1 MPNPNSRTIGFV
13 CPKCRQSVI
22 AERSL
27 FELTAA
33 PLRIACPC
41 GGSFFQLEYQEDR
54 FVVEAPCPK
63 CGGRH
68 LAHCPSGPLL
78 KQKAIG
84 FSCPRTGIVC
94 GSVGEEREV
103 YQAVKRMEAVADRL
117 EERSAEEGSFLNQTV
132 TEEMLA
138 ELRDIAA
145 KRGGVRCTCGSREW
159 SLKVRWSAIELH
171 CARCG
176 GSLRL
181 SSATMED
188 LNDLCCHDELV
199 IHGHNG

>member
-1 MPNPNSRTIGFV
+1 MSTPSSRTIGFV

-22 AERSL
+22 VERSL

-33 PLRIACPC
+33 PLRVACPC

-54 FVVEAPCPK
+54 FVVEAPCLR

-68 LAHCPSGPLL
+68 LARCPSKPFLRE
-78 KQKAIG
+78 KAIS
-84 FSCPRTGIVC
+84 FCCPLTGIVC
-94 GSVGEEREV
+94 GAVGEEQEV
-103 YQAVKRMEAVADRL
+103 YKAVKHMEAAADQL
-117 EERSAEEGSFLNQTV
+117 EERSEREGTFLNQLV

-138 ELRDIAA
+138 ELKDIAQ
-145 KRGGVRCTCGSREW
+145 RGGVRCTCGCREW

-171 CARCG
+171 CANCG

-181 SSATMED
+181 SSATMDD
-188 LNDLCCHDELV
+188 LNDLCCQDELV
-199 IHGHNG
+199 IHGRTAL

>member
-1 MPNPNSRTIGFV
+1 MSTPSSRTIGFV

-22 AERSL
+22 VERSL

-33 PLRIACPC
+33 PLRVACPC

-54 FVVEAPCPK
+54 FLVEAPCLR

-68 LAHCPSGPLL
+68 LARCPSGPFLH
-78 KQKAIG
+78 KKAIS

-94 GSVGEEREV
+94 ASVGEEQEV
-103 YQAVKRMEAVADRL
+103 YQSVKRMEAAADQL
-117 EERSAEEGSFLNQTV
+117 EERSEREGTFLNQLV

-138 ELRDIAA
+138 ELRDIAQ
-145 KRGGVRCTCGSREW
+145 RGSVRCTCGSREW
-159 SLKVRWSAIELH
+159 SLKVRYSAIELH
-171 CARCG
+171 CADCG

-181 SSATMED
+181 SSATMDD
-188 LNDLCCHDELV
+188 LNDLCCQDELV
-199 IHGHNG
+199 IRGRTAE